1 MDDDES
7 ICDTVASALDDWP
20 HCWAVEEITSHADR
34 AVLGVRVEYLD
45 RPIRFAELETRCVEH
60 GVIVRV
66 TGLELVDEPEIPR
79 LRVDARRRP
88 IHPRTL
94 AGP

>member
-1 MDDDES
+1 MGEDGA

-20 HCWAVEEITSHADR
+20 HCWAVEAITSHADR
-34 AVLGVRVEYLD
+34 AVLGVRVEYLHQ
-45 RPIRFAELETRCVEH
+45 PIRFAELETRCGEH
-60 GVIVRV
+60 GVIARV
-66 TGLELVDEPEIPR
+66 TALESVDDPELPR

>member
-1 MDDDES
+1 MGDEES
-7 ICDTVASALDDWP
+7 ICGTVASALADWP
-20 HCWAVEEITSHADR
+20 HCWAVEEITNHADR

-45 RPIRFAELETRCVEH
+45 RPIRFADLETRCVEH
-60 GVIVRV
+60 GVIARV
-66 TGLELVDEPEIPR
+66 TALESVDDPELPR

-88 IHPRTL
+88 PSPRTL

>member
-1 MDDDES
+1 MGDAES
-7 ICDTVASALDDWP
+7 ICDTVTSALDDWP
-20 HCWAVEEITSHADR
+20 HCWAAEELTTHPDR

-45 RPIRFAELETRCVEH
+45 RSIRFAELETRCVEH

-66 TGLELVDEPEIPR
+66 TALESVDDPELPR

>member
-1 MDDDES
+1 MGDEES

-20 HCWAVEEITSHADR
+20 HCWAVEEITSRADR

-45 RPIRFAELETRCVEH
+45 RPIRFADLETRCGDH
-60 GVIVRV
+60 GVIARV
-66 TGLELVDEPEIPR
+66 TALESVDDPEIPR